1 MRPPARRWPR
11 RPVALAVSV
20 AVVAAGIGAC
30 GAGRNILGTNTGP
43 CFMALPTARRAV
55 EGRGKLAGVRLI
67 DIPRLTSAP
76 GDRDVRALLDL
87 IAVPLPRDVCL
98 VAYAGSFT
106 LGRVEQ
112 PTGLLL
118 PGPGGVGQYA
128 IVVVTAPTSVLLG
141 TFVVRRLPL
150 DFTRTHV
157 GL

>member
-1 MRPPARRWPR
+1 MRAPAQHFPR
-11 RPVALAVSV
+11 RQLALAVSV
-20 AVVAAGIGAC
+20 AVMVAGTGGC

-55 EGRGKLAGVRLI
+55 EARGKLAGVRLV

-76 GDRDVRALLDL
+76 GDRAVRALLDL

-106 LGRVEQ
+106 LSQVEQ

-118 PGPGGVGQYA
+118 PGPGGAGQYA
-128 IVVVTAPTSVLLG
+128 IAVVTAPTSVLLG
-141 TFVVRRLPL
+141 TFVVQHLPL

-157 GL
+157 GV